1 MIPSHCEF
9 EHHRTGQM
17 LIERATD
24 ETGIG
29 YLFCILIHSSSHSSY
44 THLDS
49 LFLYFLLLF
58 PLYLVHWAECTMTCS
73 TQSRRPKHA
82 EGGSACD
89 AARRAAL
96 L

>member
-29 YLFCILIHSSSHSSY
+29 YLFCILQY
-44 THLDS
+44 
-49 LFLYFLLLF
+49 
-58 PLYLVHWAECTMTCS
+58 V
-73 TQSRRPKHA
+73 R
-82 EGGSACD
+82 G
-89 AARRAAL
+89 
-96 L
+96 